1 MSICPFGRRLK
12 VLDSSHTRVLT
23 QIFLYPFLT
32 SAATALINYAPT
44 PTPPRS
50 CTIAYED
57 RGLIEVRNPKND
69 TDEPPKSFTF
79 DAVFSVK
86 SSQRNIY
93 DVCAAPVV
101 SSVLE
106 GYNGT
111 VFAYGQTGAG
121 KTHTMEG
128 YPDPPEL
135 RGIIPNAFQHIFDH
149 VALGKNEKYLVRASY
164 FEIYNEE
171 IRDLLS
177 KDPKN
182 RLELKENVDSGV
194 YVKDLTSFVVKST
207 SEIDHVMQAGKKN
220 RSVGETLM
228 NQASSRSH
236 SVFTIVIECCHA
248 DDRGEHI
255 RVGKLN
261 LVDLAGSERQ
271 SKTGATGDRL
281 KEATKINLSLSALG
295 NVISALVDGKSQH
308 IPYRDSKL
316 TRILQDSLGGNT
328 KTVMCA
334 NAGPAE
340 YNYDET
346 LSTLRYANRAKNIK
360 NKPKINEDP
369 KDAMLREYQE
379 EIQRLK
385 QQLMGMDGAE
395 GGRVMIDGR
404 EVDISSIR
412 GGVPEELLRELQEK
426 ADKEKEEIKNRA
438 QQDIQKLLTQQNQT
452 EEERQALRE
461 KLAKESEA
469 RVEMESQRVG
479 LQNKLKAMEEKL
491 IVGGE
496 MASKAAKQEAELR
509 QAEQELEQRR
519 QREMQLARQMADQEE
534 MNLELEEK
542 FDSLKD
548 EVESKTKKLKKL
560 WSKFQQ
566 CKTEIKDLTDE
577 FQEEKND
584 MLETI
589 RSMAKDLKLKELIIK
604 NFVPPEEARHLDDVN
619 NGGRAIWKEEAD
631 MWILPKLEITGN
643 SLRPSRAASAP
654 GLKRPETEYARH
666 RKQYDTNTRYKYD
679 NVVGLEMDMP
689 ERTTQDYEGPGMIS
703 RVSNILAMNYND
715 DNDEEVEFSAVENGI
730 GNPFLQYAGDE
741 GDDAGGKKKAS
752 GKASSS
758 SSGGKKDRPSTATR
772 KKDRG
777 EHSEAKEIPGQRS
790 NSRQEYK

>member
-1 MSICPFGRRLK
+1 MLPFFHCC
-12 VLDSSHTRVLT
+12 SSPSPL
-23 QIFLYPFLT
+23 
-32 SAATALINYAPT
+32 T
-44 PTPPRS
+44 PTPS
-50 CTIAYED
+50 IAVAYED

-69 TDEPPKSFTF
+69 SSEPPKSFTF
-79 DAVFSVK
+79 DAVFSAK
-86 SSQRNIY
+86 STQRQIY
-93 DVCAAPVV
+93 DTCAAPIVK
-101 SSVLE
+101 SALE

-149 VALGKNEKYLVRASY
+149 VALADNEKFLVRASY
-164 FEIYNEE
+164 FEIYQEE

-182 RLELKENVDSGV
+182 RLELKESMDSGV

-236 SVFTIVIECCHA
+236 SVFTIVIECCSS

-295 NVISALVDGKSQH
+295 NVISALIDGKSQH

-346 LSTLRYANRAKNIK
+346 ISTLRYANRAKNIK

-379 EIQRLK
+379 EISRLK
-385 QQLMGMDGAE
+385 AQLMGMDGGAS
-395 GGRVMIDGR
+395 GTVVLDGK
-404 EVDISSIR
+404 EVDIASIK
-412 GGVPEELLRELQEK
+412 GGVSEEALQELREQ
-426 ADKEKEEIKNRA
+426 ADKEKAEIKARA
-438 QQDIQKLLTQQNQT
+438 EQDMQQLMQQQNQT

-461 KLAKESEA
+461 KLEKESKA
-469 RVEMESQRVG
+469 RVEMENQRLA

-496 MASKAAKQEAELR
+496 MANKAAKQEAELR
-509 QAEQELEQRR
+509 QAESELAQRK
-519 QREMQLARQMADQEE
+519 EKELALARQMAEQEDV
-534 MNLELEEK
+534 NLELEEK
-542 FDSLKD
+542 FGSLQD
-548 EVESKTKKLKKL
+548 EVDAKTKKLKKL
-560 WSKFQQ
+560 WSKFQTA
-566 CKTEIKDLTDE
+566 KTEIKDLTEE
-577 FQEEKND
+577 FQVERQD

-589 RSMAKDLKLKELIIK
+589 RDLTRQLKLKELVIN
-604 NFVPPEEARHLDDVN
+604 NFVPPEEARTFDDVA
-619 NGGRAIWKEEAD
+619 NGGRAVWKEELEN
-631 MWILPKLEITGN
+631 WVLPRLEITGN
-643 SLRPSRAASAP
+643 ALRPSRFVSAN
-654 GLKRPETEYARH
+654 GLKRPETEYSRH
-666 RKQYDTNTRYKYD
+666 RKQYDTNPRYKYD
-679 NVVGLEMDMP
+679 NVTSLDLDMP
-689 ERTTQDYEGPGMIS
+689 EKTTQDYESPDMVS
-703 RVSNILAMNYND
+703 RVTPVLSMSLMD
-715 DNDEEVEFSAVENGI
+715 DDDDEVQFSAVENSL
-730 GNPFLQYAGDE
+730 GNPYLHYNPDDQNRGGENESGE
-741 GDDAGGKKKAS
+741 GNRRREKSKSKGS
-752 GKASSS
+752 R
-758 SSGGKKDRPSTATR
+758 KDRPSTAGRR
-772 KKDRG
+772 KKITTRM
-777 EHSEAKEIPGQRS
+777 EAEAKVGDGDMRG
-790 NSRQEYK
+790 NRREYK